1 MNRLFVCLKLFRLL
15 KRQGLCVGSTQELSN
30 RLHGQGPKTS
40 RLGQA
45 VCSVILVVLIRMS
58 TSAERWLDEPL
69 PNWMFFSSIGRQKTA
84 HTPPLK
90 RFLNIAPNRATRL
103 PSIPGCCWCG
113 HHKKVWLQHFATV
126 KCCEDHAITLSHP
139 GLDVASEILI
149 WFGFS
154 SLW

>member
-1 MNRLFVCLKLFRLL
+1 MWALHKNLVTVYTGKDQRRLVWVKPCVQSFRSSS
-15 KRQGLCVGSTQELSN
+15 KGCR
-30 RLHGQGPKTS
+30 
-40 RLGQA
+40 
-45 VCSVILVVLIRMS
+45 
-58 TSAERWLDEPL
+58 SAERWLDEPL

-90 RFLNIAPNRATRL
+90 RFLNIAPNRATGFLR
-103 PSIPGCCWCG
+103 IPGCCWCG